1 MRAPQ
6 MGMNTELKI
15 EGRALH
21 VQTEDLGPARGL
33 IRSQLFVSG
42 VITETLERRY
52 VDLEAIPPHPLPSGR
67 EVRVMMRAQH
77 NELIAL
83 AQGAPPTQPR
93 AEPAELPPLVSAPPL
108 ISSRPPLASTQAQR
122 HEVDTP
128 HAFWGSAHL
137 TLAAPLD
144 DVTQREALLAPP
156 PLPYP
161 ALNEGAREALK
172 AAREQES

>member
-33 IRSQLFVSG
+33 IRSQLFVRG

-77 NELIAL
+77 NELLAI
-83 AQGAPPTQPR
+83 AQGAPPTQVR
-93 AEPAELPPLVSAPPL
+93 AESAEPPPLALLPPL
-108 ISSRPPLASTQAQR
+108 ISSEPPLASVHAQPPQTETR
-122 HEVDTP
+122 
-128 HAFWGSAHL
+128 AFWGSAQP

-144 DVTQREALLAPP
+144 DVRQREALLAPP

-161 ALNEGAREALK
+161 SPSEGAREALK
-172 AAREQES
+172 AARKKES

>member
-6 MGMNTELKI
+6 MGMNTELKV

-33 IRSQLFVSG
+33 IRSQLFVNG
-42 VITETLERRY
+42 VITETLEQLY
-52 VDLEAIPPHPLPSGR
+52 VDLEAIPPQPLPSGR

-77 NELIAL
+77 NDLITI
-83 AQGAPPTQPR
+83 AQGAPSTRPR
-93 AEPAELPPLVSAPPL
+93 AETAEPPPLTSLPPLVS
-108 ISSRPPLASTQAQR
+108 SEPPLASAHAQPPQVETR
-122 HEVDTP
+122 
-128 HAFWGSAHL
+128 AFWGSAQP

-144 DVTQREALLAPP
+144 DVRQREALLAPP

-161 ALNEGAREALK
+161 TLSEGAREALK
-172 AAREQES
+172 AARKKES